1 MFNDSNDKQE
11 TQTPHTH
18 TSSLFITWQKLSN
31 FGFAEYSGSI
41 IHNTNGAILNNMALW
56 PLRMRIHFTFAS
68 ENSDVECA
76 LCEIVLAFCYVKI
89 YHSHTHVECKN
100 LFIQVL

>member
-1 MFNDSNDKQE
+1 
-11 TQTPHTH
+11 
-18 TSSLFITWQKLSN
+18 
-31 FGFAEYSGSI
+31 
-41 IHNTNGAILNNMALW
+41 MALW

-100 LFIQVL
+100 LKCSKHCTVVEAQLFVDDHWLLLGSWLCVHPEERENDYCHNCAFGNLITVGTTQT